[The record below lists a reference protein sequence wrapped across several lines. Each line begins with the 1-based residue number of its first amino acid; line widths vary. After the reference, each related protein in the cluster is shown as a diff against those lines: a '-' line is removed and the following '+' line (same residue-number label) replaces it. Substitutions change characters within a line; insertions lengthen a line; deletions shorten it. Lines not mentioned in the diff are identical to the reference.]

1 MLRSLLGLAL
11 ALGLALPLFAG
22 EMDNDSSAKKAQP
35 NAALSTDTVSLTTA
49 VSELD
54 KESPTQSWRR
64 CGWGGWG
71 CCSRGWGCGWG
82 GGWSCGWRGGWGGGW
97 GWGGGCCQPWGGV
110 VRVGFVQ
117 PWGGVSFVSGW

>member
-11 ALGLALPLFAG
+11 ALGLALPLTAG

-35 NAALSTDTVSLTTA
+35 TAALSTDTASLTSA

-71 CCSRGWGCGWG
+71 CCYRPCYGWGGGYRCGWG
-82 GGWSCGWRGGWGGGW
+82 GGWGGGGWGGGW
-97 GWGGGCCQPWGGV
+97 ARPWGNWHNGWNNWRNGWGNW
-110 VRVGFVQ
+110 
-117 PWGGVSFVSGW
+117 